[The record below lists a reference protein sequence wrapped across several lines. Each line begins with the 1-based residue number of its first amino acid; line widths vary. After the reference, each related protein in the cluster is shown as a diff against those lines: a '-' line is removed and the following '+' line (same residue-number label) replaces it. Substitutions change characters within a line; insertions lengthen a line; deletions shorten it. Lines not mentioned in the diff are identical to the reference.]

1 MSIPV
6 GFVQSL
12 VDYAEQ
18 LGSSTS
24 LEQER
29 DKLWAKI
36 QNGDDLKTL
45 ITASP
50 AGKNFTFQ
58 VSMTLEEKF
67 HAYVEA
73 IKLYQ
78 NLDASPLTFI
88 DFSRA
93 YPGGGI
99 NPVDPGWPFP

>member
-1 MSIPV
+1 MIPA

-12 VDYAEQ
+12 IDYAEQ
-18 LGSSTS
+18 LGSSTA

-29 DKLWAKI
+29 DKLFARM
-36 QNGDDLKTL
+36 QNGEDLKTL

-50 AGKNFTFQ
+50 GGKNFTFQ

-78 NLDASPLTFI
+78 NLDSSPLTFI

-93 YPGGGI
+93 YPGGGMC
-99 NPVDPGWPFP
+99 PVDSGWPFP